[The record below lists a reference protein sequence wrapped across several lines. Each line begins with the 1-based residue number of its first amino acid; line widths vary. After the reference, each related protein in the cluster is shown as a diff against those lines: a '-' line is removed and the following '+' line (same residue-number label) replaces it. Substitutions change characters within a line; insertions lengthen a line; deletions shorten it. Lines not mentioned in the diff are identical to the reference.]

1 MILGKVVGNVVSTI
15 KLPVYQGYKIL
26 IVQPVN
32 DKQKPQ
38 GKSILALDTVQAGVG
53 DTVLVIDE
61 GNSSRLIMNNSTA
74 PVRTMIV
81 GIVDAISA
89 GVFICILPPI
99 EEPCMFLLPESDLKE
114 RLSEEDVFF
123 NFDIISSLILSI
135 NSFLSILSISI
146 ILYLFFSYFH

>member
-1 MILGKVVGNVVSTI
+1 MILGKVIGNVVSTI

-32 DKQKPQ
+32 DEEEPQ
-38 GKSILALDTVQAGVG
+38 GESVLALDTVQSGVG

-81 GIVDAISA
+81 GIVDAI
-89 GVFICILPPI
+89 
-99 EEPCMFLLPESDLKE
+99 K
-114 RLSEEDVFF
+114 
-123 NFDIISSLILSI
+123 
-135 NSFLSILSISI
+135 
-146 ILYLFFSYFH
+146 

>member
-1 MILGKVVGNVVSTI
+1 MILGKIIGNVVSTI

-32 DKQKPQ
+32 DKEEPQ
-38 GKSILALDTVQAGVG
+38 GESVLALDTVQAGVG

-81 GIVDAISA
+81 GIVDAI
-89 GVFICILPPI
+89 
-99 EEPCMFLLPESDLKE
+99 K
-114 RLSEEDVFF
+114 
-123 NFDIISSLILSI
+123 
-135 NSFLSILSISI
+135 
-146 ILYLFFSYFH
+146 

>member
-1 MILGKVVGNVVSTI
+1 MILGKVIGNVVSTI

-32 DKQKPQ
+32 DKEEPQ

-74 PVRTMIV
+74 PVRTIIV
-81 GIVDAISA
+81 GIVDT
-89 GVFICILPPI
+89 I
-99 EEPCMFLLPESDLKE
+99 E
-114 RLSEEDVFF
+114 
-123 NFDIISSLILSI
+123 
-135 NSFLSILSISI
+135 
-146 ILYLFFSYFH
+146 

>member
-1 MILGKVVGNVVSTI
+1 MILGKVIGNVVSTI

-32 DKQKPQ
+32 DKEEPQ
-38 GKSILALDTVQAGVG
+38 GESVLALDTVQAGVG

-81 GIVDAISA
+81 GIVDAI
-89 GVFICILPPI
+89 
-99 EEPCMFLLPESDLKE
+99 K
-114 RLSEEDVFF
+114 
-123 NFDIISSLILSI
+123 
-135 NSFLSILSISI
+135 
-146 ILYLFFSYFH
+146 

>member
-1 MILGKVVGNVVSTI
+1 MILGKIIGNVVSTI

-26 IVQPVN
+26 IVQPIN
-32 DKQKPQ
+32 DKEEPQ

-81 GIVDAISA
+81 GIVDAI
-89 GVFICILPPI
+89 
-99 EEPCMFLLPESDLKE
+99 K
-114 RLSEEDVFF
+114 
-123 NFDIISSLILSI
+123 
-135 NSFLSILSISI
+135 
-146 ILYLFFSYFH
+146 

>member
-1 MILGKVVGNVVSTI
+1 MILAKIIGNVVSTI

-32 DKQKPQ
+32 DKEEPQ

-81 GIVDAISA
+81 GIVDAI
-89 GVFICILPPI
+89 
-99 EEPCMFLLPESDLKE
+99 K
-114 RLSEEDVFF
+114 
-123 NFDIISSLILSI
+123 
-135 NSFLSILSISI
+135 
-146 ILYLFFSYFH
+146 

>member
-1 MILGKVVGNVVSTI
+1 MILGKVIGNVVSTI

-32 DKQKPQ
+32 DKEEPQ
-38 GKSILALDTVQAGVG
+38 GESVLALDTVQAGVG

-81 GIVDAISA
+81 GIVDA
-89 GVFICILPPI
+89 V
-99 EEPCMFLLPESDLKE
+99 K
-114 RLSEEDVFF
+114 
-123 NFDIISSLILSI
+123 
-135 NSFLSILSISI
+135 
-146 ILYLFFSYFH
+146 

>member
-1 MILGKVVGNVVSTI
+1 MILGKVIGNVISTI

-32 DKQKPQ
+32 DKEELQ
-38 GKSILALDTVQAGVG
+38 GKSILALDTVQAGIG

-81 GIVDAISA
+81 GIVDSVNKANNK
-89 GVFICILPPI
+89 G
-99 EEPCMFLLPESDLKE
+99 KE
-114 RLSEEDVFF
+114 ND
-123 NFDIISSLILSI
+123 
-135 NSFLSILSISI
+135 
-146 ILYLFFSYFH
+146 

>member
-1 MILGKVVGNVVSTI
+1 MILGRVIGNVVSTI

-32 DKQKPQ
+32 DEEEPQ
-38 GKSILALDTVQAGVG
+38 GESVLALDTVQSGVG

-81 GIVDAISA
+81 GIVDAI
-89 GVFICILPPI
+89 
-99 EEPCMFLLPESDLKE
+99 K
-114 RLSEEDVFF
+114 
-123 NFDIISSLILSI
+123 
-135 NSFLSILSISI
+135 
-146 ILYLFFSYFH
+146 

>member
-1 MILGKVVGNVVSTI
+1 MILGKIIGNVVSTI

-32 DKQKPQ
+32 DKEEPQ
-38 GKSILALDTVQAGVG
+38 GESVLALDTVQAGVG

-81 GIVDAISA
+81 GIVDAI
-89 GVFICILPPI
+89 
-99 EEPCMFLLPESDLKE
+99 E
-114 RLSEEDVFF
+114 
-123 NFDIISSLILSI
+123 
-135 NSFLSILSISI
+135 
-146 ILYLFFSYFH
+146 

>member
-1 MILGKVVGNVVSTI
+1 MILGKIIGNVVSTI

-32 DKQKPQ
+32 DKEEPQ
-38 GKSILALDTVQAGVG
+38 GESILALDTVQAGVG

-81 GIVDAISA
+81 GIVDAI
-89 GVFICILPPI
+89 
-99 EEPCMFLLPESDLKE
+99 K
-114 RLSEEDVFF
+114 
-123 NFDIISSLILSI
+123 
-135 NSFLSILSISI
+135 
-146 ILYLFFSYFH
+146 

>member
-1 MILGKVVGNVVSTI
+1 MILAKIIGNVVSTI

-32 DKQKPQ
+32 DKEEPK

-81 GIVDAISA
+81 GIVDAI
-89 GVFICILPPI
+89 
-99 EEPCMFLLPESDLKE
+99 K
-114 RLSEEDVFF
+114 
-123 NFDIISSLILSI
+123 
-135 NSFLSILSISI
+135 
-146 ILYLFFSYFH
+146 